1 MTASVVRSSC
11 CRNTRTRLIA
21 NVVTGQLD
29 VRGAAANLSDQANE
43 TEQLDEL
50 DDITG
55 ESDTPDWAWAAR
67 NECRE
72 ANRE

>member
-21 NVVTGQLD
+21 NVVIGQRD
-29 VRGAAANLSDQANE
+29 VGGASANQANG

-50 DDITG
+50 DDVTG
-55 ESDTPDWAWAAR
+55 EIDTPDWTWVER

>member
-21 NVVTGQLD
+21 NVVIGQRD
-29 VRGAAANLSDQANE
+29 VGGASANLANE

>member
-21 NVVTGQLD
+21 NVVIGQRD
-29 VRGAAANLSDQANE
+29 VGGASANLANE

-72 ANRE
+72 ANLE